1 MSDIPE
7 SVHSVPT
14 DSLPHPM
21 PSVPRQPHGVA
32 PLRIVHNATY
42 ARKMTSQSN
51 VPAPFQRALDAL
63 RRALDGDPGR
73 PELCIEDMPAPQR
86 LAPYSAAISATVSR
100 GDIDVAVG
108 RLIVL
113 YDPEG
118 RSNWP
123 NEFRIVAYVS
133 ADLEPE
139 IAADPLVGSVAWSW
153 LIEALEPIGYAGV
166 SGTITRA
173 VSESFGDKADEPA
186 TTELEL
192 RASWSPSPTGG
203 AADQG
208 PRGPYGPRSAQRPQG
223 ARGVQDVQGG
233 RGADDT
239 RTDQGRGGQGDDL
252 NLDGHIAAWCEL
264 LCQAAGLPPSGVAAI
279 PPRPASSG

>member
-1 MSDIPE
+1 VSDVTE

-21 PSVPRQPHGVA
+21 ASVPRQPHGVA

-42 ARKMTSQSN
+42 ARQMTSQSGT
-51 VPAPFQRALDAL
+51 PAPFQRALDAL
-63 RRALDGDPGR
+63 RRSLDGDPGR
-73 PELCIEDMPAPQR
+73 PELVIEDMPAPQR

-100 GDIDVAVG
+100 GDVDIAVG

-113 YDPEG
+113 YDPQG
-118 RSNWP
+118 RSGWP
-123 NEFRIVAYVS
+123 SEFRIVAYVS
-133 ADLEPE
+133 AELEPE

-192 RASWSPSPTGG
+192 RASWSPAGG
-203 AADQG
+203 AATG
-208 PRGPYGPRSAQRPQG
+208 HGPRSSRGAPG
-223 ARGVQDVQGG
+223 ARGASGAHSAQSARGD
-233 RGADDT
+233 RGAGDT
-239 RTDQGRGGQGDDL
+239 RADQGRGGEADDID
-252 NLDGHIAAWCEL
+252 LDGHIAAWCEL

>member
-1 MSDIPE
+1 MAA
-7 SVHSVPT
+7 VP
-14 DSLPHPM
+14 SQPHGEQ
-21 PSVPRQPHGVA
+21 SHCGQPHGVA
-32 PLRIVHNATY
+32 PLRIVHSATY
-42 ARKMTSQSN
+42 PRQMTSQSN

-63 RRALDGDPGR
+63 RRALAGDPGR
-73 PELCIEDMPAPQR
+73 PELVIEDMPAPQR
-86 LAPYSAAISATVSR
+86 LAPYSAAITATVSR

-113 YDPEG
+113 YDPAG
-118 RSNWP
+118 RSGWP
-123 NEFRIVAYVS
+123 SEFRVVAYVS

-139 IAADPLVGSVAWSW
+139 IAADPLIGSVAWSW

-173 VSESFGDKADEPA
+173 VSESFGEKADEPA

-192 RASWSPSPTGG
+192 RASWSPTG
-203 AADQG
+203 AAAHRGAGG
-208 PRGPYGPRSAQRPQG
+208 PRKPRGS
-223 ARGVQDVQGG
+223 RG
-233 RGADDT
+233 DT
-239 RTDQGRGGQGDDL
+239 RSDQGRGGEDSDVD
-252 NLDGHIAAWCEL
+252 LDGHIAAWCEL

>member
-1 MSDIPE
+1 MTP
-7 SVHSVPT
+7 
-14 DSLPHPM
+14 
-21 PSVPRQPHGVA
+21 PS
-32 PLRIVHNATY
+32 T
-42 ARKMTSQSN
+42 
-51 VPAPFQRALDAL
+51 VPAPFQQALDAL

-73 PELCIEDMPAPQR
+73 PELVIEDMPAPQR
-86 LAPYSAAISATVSR
+86 LAPYSAAVSATVTR
-100 GDIDVAVG
+100 DDVDVAVG

-118 RSNWP
+118 RSGWP
-123 NEFRIVAYVS
+123 GDFRVVAYVS

-173 VSESFGDKADEPA
+173 VSESFGDKADDPA

-192 RASWSPSPTGG
+192 RASWSPIDEYAPDVQDVGDARDARDTRGIRETP
-203 AADQG
+203 ADQG
-208 PRGPYGPRSAQRPQG
+208 RDRET
-223 ARGVQDVQGG
+223 GG
-233 RGADDT
+233 IEI
-239 RTDQGRGGQGDDL
+239 GG
-252 NLDGHIAAWCEL
+252 HVAAWCEV